1 MQKSMCLANLGFWQD
16 KAEPG
21 KGNQRHAGEK
31 IVRAKAKALQVS
43 ICHQGNGVWGT
54 HLLQVGE
61 GERHNQVERPVE
73 ACGHTHP
80 SAPKPEWVD
89 LRNIWAMARNLAL
102 PLGCKPTALDPPQLG
117 RQRGKQVAPP

>member
-1 MQKSMCLANLGFWQD
+1 MCSANLGFWQD

-21 KGNQRHAGEK
+21 KGNQRHASEK
-31 IVRAKAKALQVS
+31 IVRAKTKALQVS

-73 ACGHTHP
+73 ACGHADP
-80 SAPKPEWVD
+80 SAPEPEWVD
-89 LRNIWAMARNLAL
+89 LRNILAIARNLAL